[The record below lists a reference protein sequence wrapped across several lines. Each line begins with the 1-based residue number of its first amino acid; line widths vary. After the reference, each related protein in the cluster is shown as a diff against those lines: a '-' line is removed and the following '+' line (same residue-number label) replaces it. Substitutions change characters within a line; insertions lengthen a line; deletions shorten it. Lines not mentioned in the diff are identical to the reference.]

1 MSRQQ
6 QQLLAEIEA
15 DIARLW
21 QRVEAEMSRKYAE
34 EAAADALTEQLPF

>member
-15 DIARLW
+15 DIQRLW
-21 QRVEAEMSRKYAE
+21 ERVERELDRKYAE
-34 EAAADALTEQLPF
+34 EAQADFLTEQLPF

>member
-15 DIARLW
+15 DIKRLW
-21 QRVEAEMSRKYAE
+21 ERVERELDRKYAE
-34 EAAADALTEQLPF
+34 EQQADFFTEQLPF

>member
-15 DIARLW
+15 DIKKLW
-21 QRVEAEMSRKYAE
+21 ERVERELERKYAE
-34 EAAADALTEQLPF
+34 EQQADFLTEQLPF

>member
-15 DIARLW
+15 DIQRLW
-21 QRVEAEMSRKYAE
+21 ERVENEMASKYAE
-34 EAAADALTEQLPF
+34 EQQADFLTEQLPF